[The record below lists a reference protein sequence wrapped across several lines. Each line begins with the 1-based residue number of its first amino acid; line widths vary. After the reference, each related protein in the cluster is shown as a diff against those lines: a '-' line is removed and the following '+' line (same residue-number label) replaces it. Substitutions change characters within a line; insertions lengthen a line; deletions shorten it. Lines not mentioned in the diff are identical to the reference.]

1 LYRQAE
7 RIVMEDLPVAFVFHR
22 IGYILYHDWVGNFKP
37 NAYKAECMGGGFAK
51 YYTLDKEKRR
61 AYWERF
67 K

>member
-1 LYRQAE
+1 
-7 RIVMEDLPVAFVFHR
+7 
-22 IGYILYHDWVGNFKP
+22 VGNFKP